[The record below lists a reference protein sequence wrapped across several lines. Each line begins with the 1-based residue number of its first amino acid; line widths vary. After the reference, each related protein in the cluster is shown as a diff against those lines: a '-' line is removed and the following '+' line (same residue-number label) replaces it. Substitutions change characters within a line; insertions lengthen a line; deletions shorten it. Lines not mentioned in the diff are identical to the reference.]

1 MIELNEN
8 INHYHDVLKI
18 MENNEFV
25 IDRNLTSIAD
35 VSKKGGRYIIIILQ
49 KSFSKIMIEIDSKFK
64 LLLRY

>member
-1 MIELNEN
+1 MSEILKSNKVRSIMIELNEN

-35 VSKKGGRYIIIILQ
+35 VSKKKGGKIYNHYFTKII
-49 KSFSKIMIEIDSKFK
+49 
-64 LLLRY
+64 

>member
-35 VSKKGGRYIIIILQ
+35 VSKKKGGKIYNHYFTKII
-49 KSFSKIMIEIDSKFK
+49 
-64 LLLRY
+64 